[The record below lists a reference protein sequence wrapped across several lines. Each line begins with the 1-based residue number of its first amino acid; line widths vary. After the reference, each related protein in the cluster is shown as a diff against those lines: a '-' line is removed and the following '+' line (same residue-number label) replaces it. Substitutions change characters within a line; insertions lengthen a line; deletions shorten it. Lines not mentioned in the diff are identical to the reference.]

1 MKELSHRP
9 VLLQE
14 VTQLLV
20 TREDGIYLDCTLGL
34 GGHAETI
41 LERLKP
47 PGRLIGID
55 RDAQALESAK
65 QRLSR
70 YPDTTLWQLN
80 FSQIGRLKELA
91 GAEKFTG
98 ILFDL
103 GIGSWQISQ
112 AERGFSY
119 LINGPLDMRM
129 DQSQKL
135 SAYRVVNHYSQ
146 EELARIFKEYGEER
160 LGKRIARE
168 IKQAKQRIETTGQL
182 GKIIEEIISAKNR
195 VKTLSRIF
203 QAIRMEVNQEIEE
216 LKAGL
221 SLAVQAT
228 EPKGRI
234 GIISYHSLEDRLVKQ
249 TFQKLARKCICPP
262 GSPVCTCGGKAQWRI
277 ITKKPVRPSPAEIK
291 ANPSARSAKFRV
303 IEKLEQPV

>member
-1 MKELSHRP
+1 M
-9 VLLQE
+9 
-14 VTQLLV
+14 

-34 GGHAETI
+34 GGHAEGI
-41 LERLKP
+41 LKRVKS

-55 RDAQALESAK
+55 RDTQALESAK
-65 QRLSR
+65 QKLSH
-70 YPDTTLWQLN
+70 YPNTTLLRLN
-80 FSQIGRLKELA
+80 FSQIDRLKEIA

-119 LINGPLDMRM
+119 LQDGPLDMRM

-135 SAYRVVNHYSQ
+135 SAYQVANHYSQ
-146 EELARIFKEYGEER
+146 EELTRIFKEYGEER

-168 IKQAKQRIETTGQL
+168 IKQAKPKIVTTAQL
-182 GKIIEEIISAKNR
+182 AKIIEKAISPKYR

-203 QAIRMEVNQEIEE
+203 QAIRLEVNQEIGE

-228 EPKGRI
+228 EPKGRV
-234 GIISYHSLEDRLVKQ
+234 GVISYHSLEDRLVKQ
-249 TFQKLARKCICPP
+249 TFQELARKCICPP
-262 GSPVCTCGGKAQWRI
+262 GAPVCTCGGKARWRI
-277 ITKKPVRPSPAEIK
+277 ITKKPVRPSSAEIK
-291 ANPSARSAKFRV
+291 VNPSARSAKFRV
-303 IEKLEQPV
+303 IEKLEQPA

>member
-1 MKELSHRP
+1 LS
-9 VLLQE
+9 
-14 VTQLLV
+14 
-20 TREDGIYLDCTLGL
+20 
-34 GGHAETI
+34 
-41 LERLKP
+41 
-47 PGRLIGID
+47 
-55 RDAQALESAK
+55 S
-65 QRLSR
+65 

-80 FSQIGRLKELA
+80 FSQIDRLKELA

-119 LINGPLDMRM
+119 LLDGPLDMRM
-129 DQSQKL
+129 DQSQKF
-135 SAYRVVNHYSQ
+135 SAYQVVNHYSQ

-168 IKQAKQRIETTGQL
+168 IKQARQKIMTTAQL
-182 GKIIEEIISAKNR
+182 GKIIEKSISPRNR

-221 SLAVQAT
+221 SLAVQAA
-228 EPKGRI
+228 ESKGRI

-249 TFQKLARKCICPP
+249 TFQELARKCICPP
-262 GSPVCTCGGKAQWRI
+262 GSPVCTCGGKAKWSI
-277 ITKKPVRPSPAEIK
+277 ITKKPVRPSSTEIK

>member
-1 MKELSHRP
+1 MKELFHKP

-20 TREDGIYLDCTLGL
+20 TREDGVYLDCTLGL
-34 GGHAETI
+34 GGHAEGI
-41 LERLKP
+41 LKRVKP

-65 QRLSR
+65 PRLSP
-70 YPDTTLWQLN
+70 YPNTILLQLN

-119 LINGPLDMRM
+119 LIDGPLDMRM
-129 DQSQKL
+129 DQSQKF
-135 SAYRVVNHYSQ
+135 SAYQVVNHYSQ

-168 IKQAKQRIETTGQL
+168 IKQAKEKMETTGQL
-182 GKIIEEIISAKNR
+182 VEIIEKTISPKNR

-203 QAIRMEVNQEIEE
+203 QAIRLEVNQEIEE

-221 SLAVQAT
+221 SLAVQAA
-228 EPKGRI
+228 ESKGRI
-234 GIISYHSLEDRLVKQ
+234 GIISYQSLEDRLVKQ
-249 TFQKLARKCICPP
+249 TFQELARKCICPP
-262 GSPVCTCGGKAQWRI
+262 GAPVCTCGGKAKWRI

-303 IEKLEQPV
+303 IEKLEEPV